1 MKNIPQKIYLQTGHK
16 NPVTDFKML
25 STDDIT
31 WSSTRENDTDIEYDL
46 SNHSV
51 LHNIIE
57 RSLPTLPEINKAAKD
72 FERYK
77 DTMSEAGAHES
88 VGRYWGF
95 KEGVDWM
102 KKRMTSL

>member
-25 STDDIT
+25 SLDDVT

-51 LHNIIE
+51 LHSI
-57 RSLPTLPEINKAAKD
+57 KD
-72 FERYK
+72 SAYTQEQ
-77 DTMSEAGAHES
+77 A
-88 VGRYWGF
+88 
-95 KEGVDWM
+95 
-102 KKRMTSL
+102 KRMDKELDIVHECLTELYNVELVEPKIKQCLDRIKDELD